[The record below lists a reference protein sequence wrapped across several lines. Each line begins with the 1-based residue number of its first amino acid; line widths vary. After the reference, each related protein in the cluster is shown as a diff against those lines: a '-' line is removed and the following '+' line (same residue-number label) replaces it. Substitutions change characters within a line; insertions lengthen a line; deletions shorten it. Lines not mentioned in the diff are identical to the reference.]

1 MSAKSDSINRQRVM
15 DMKGHNEVLMRDI
28 KKDRVLVKGHSHV
41 LPKEV
46 LEAFSNEKGFYINK
60 VDPDKYF
67 KGTM

>member
-1 MSAKSDSINRQRVM
+1 MSAKSDSINRQRIM
-15 DMKGHNEVLMRDI
+15 GMKGHNEVLMRDI
-28 KKDRVLVKGHSHV
+28 KKDRVLVKGHYHV

-67 KGTM
+67 K

>member
-1 MSAKSDSINRQRVM
+1 MSAKSDSINRHRIM

-41 LPKEV
+41 LPKEI

-60 VDPDKYF
+60 VYPDKYF
-67 KGTM
+67 K

>member
-15 DMKGHNEVLMRDI
+15 DLKGHNEVLMRDI

-41 LPKEV
+41 SPKEI
-46 LEAFSNEKGFYINK
+46 LEAFSNGKGFYINK

-67 KGTM
+67 K